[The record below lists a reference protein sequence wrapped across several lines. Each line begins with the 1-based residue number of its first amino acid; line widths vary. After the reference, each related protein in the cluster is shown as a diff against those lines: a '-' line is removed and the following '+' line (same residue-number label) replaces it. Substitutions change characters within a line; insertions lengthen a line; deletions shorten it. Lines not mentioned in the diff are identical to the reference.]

1 MEDGMAQLLKKY
13 QNAVVICLKGLWVG
27 GTMTVPGVSGG
38 SMAMIMGIYDKL
50 VSSVSSFFKK
60 PKESLLFLIEF
71 MAGAGIGM
79 LLFAKLIS
87 YLFTTSADIPVRFF
101 FLGAV
106 AGGVPMIYQKAQI
119 KEVNIKAILYPIL
132 GIILVVLLAMIPEGI
147 FAPEEGA
154 GIGGVLLQLVG
165 GIIIAVGL
173 VLPGISV
180 SQMLY
185 MLGIYEGIME
195 NISDLNIVPLI
206 PLGIGVAG
214 GIFLTTKILE
224 NLMNRHPK
232 PTYLIILGFMFGSLP
247 ELLPEIPTGQ
257 NLFLGII
264 TAVAGFLLVYAMSKR
279 EESEVE

>member
-1 MEDGMAQLLKKY
+1 MAQLSKKY
-13 QNAVVICLKGLWVG
+13 QDAAVICLKGLWVG

-38 SMAMIMGIYDKL
+38 SMAMIMGIYDRL
-50 VSSVSSFFKK
+50 ISSVSSFFKK
-60 PKESLLFLIEF
+60 PRESFIFLIEF
-71 MAGAGIGM
+71 LSGAGIGM

-106 AGGVPMIYQKAQI
+106 AGGVPMIYRKAQI
-119 KEVNIKAILYPIL
+119 EELNVKAILYPIL
-132 GIILVVLLAMIPEGI
+132 GIILVMLLTMIPKGM
-147 FAPEEGA
+147 FAPKEGA
-154 GIGGVLLQLVG
+154 GITQVLLQLLG

-195 NISDLNIVPLI
+195 NISNLNIIPLI
-206 PLGIGVAG
+206 PLGIGVVG

-224 NLMNRHPK
+224 NLMNRYPQ

-257 NLFLGII
+257 NLFLGLI
-264 TAVAGFLLVYAMSKR
+264 TAAAGFLLLYGMSKK
-279 EESEVE
+279 EENEG

>member
-1 MEDGMAQLLKKY
+1 MAQLSKKY
-13 QNAVVICLKGLWVG
+13 QDAAVICLKGLWVG

-38 SMAMIMGIYDKL
+38 SMAMIMGIYDRL
-50 VSSVSSFFKK
+50 ISSVSSFFKK
-60 PKESLLFLIEF
+60 PRESFIFLIEF
-71 MAGAGIGM
+71 LSGAGIGM

-106 AGGVPMIYQKAQI
+106 AGGVPMIYRKAQI
-119 KEVNIKAILYPIL
+119 EELNVKAILYPIL
-132 GIILVVLLAMIPEGI
+132 GIILVMLLTMIPEGM
-147 FAPEEGA
+147 FAPKEGA
-154 GIGGVLLQLVG
+154 GITQVLLQLLG

-195 NISDLNIVPLI
+195 NISNLNIIPLI
-206 PLGIGVAG
+206 PLGIGVVG

-224 NLMNRHPK
+224 NLMNRYPQ

-257 NLFLGII
+257 NLFLGLI
-264 TAVAGFLLVYAMSKR
+264 TAAAGFLLLYGMSKK
-279 EESEVE
+279 EENEG